1 MLHYNA
7 ATFKSYDKMA
17 DKTYLNVPYAQ
28 KDAAKALG
36 ARWDPANKKWYVPAG
51 KDLTPF
57 AGWQAELTP
66 LTESVSPSGGKR
78 LSASTKNQSSGVFT
92 HAANNDFVAYCGSEP
107 PWD

>member
-1 MLHYNA
+1 MTN
-7 ATFKSYDKMA
+7 

-51 KDLTPF
+51 KDIAPF
-57 AGWQAELTP
+57 AQWHSDDAASETA
-66 LTESVSPSGGKR
+66 SPANSQ
-78 LSASTKNQSSGVFT
+78 SNAASKPSNGGVFT
-92 HAANNDFVAYCGSEP
+92 QPTIADFVAYSADLP